1 MTKKHPLRGTRKQFR
16 DGFASFTARLGMG
29 QDNQLAKSG
38 YVAEGYVTR
47 SNTELED
54 MYRTSWIVDRVVN
67 VVAEDMIRGGIEI
80 RSQME
85 PDKID
90 ELMRAVR
97 SAGIP
102 GRFSDAIKW
111 SRLYGGALAVILID
125 GQELSEPLDLEA
137 VPQGGFKGLYVL
149 DRHQVT
155 PSDGKIDDIGP
166 MLGYPESYR
175 INLDVLTGETIHHS
189 RAIRFIGAE
198 LPWQQRQ
205 SEQWWGGSV
214 VDKLY
219 DRLVALDS
227 ATHGTANML
236 YKSFLRVVGVD
247 GCGKSCNREAAPRPG
262 FSSNSR

>member
-16 DGFASFTARLGMG
+16 DGFASLHRPSRQG

-85 PDKID
+85 PEQDRRSSC
-90 ELMRAVR
+90 RAVR

-111 SRLYGGALAVILID
+111 SRLYGGALAVILIERA
-125 GQELSEPLDLEA
+125 GA
-137 VPQGGFKGLYVL
+137 F
-149 DRHQVT
+149 RAA
-155 PSDGKIDDIGP
+155 
-166 MLGYPESYR
+166 R
-175 INLDVLTGETIHHS
+175 S
-189 RAIRFIGAE
+189 RGRPAG
-198 LPWQQRQ
+198 
-205 SEQWWGGSV
+205 
-214 VDKLY
+214 
-219 DRLVALDS
+219 
-227 ATHGTANML
+227 
-236 YKSFLRVVGVD
+236 RV
-247 GCGKSCNREAAPRPG
+247 
-262 FSSNSR
+262 

>member
-54 MYRTSWIVDRVVN
+54 MYRTSSIVDRVDRVGPGHMKRGVN
-67 VVAEDMIRGGIEI
+67 DNRSERATGKIEA
-80 RSQME
+80 
-85 PDKID
+85 
-90 ELMRAVR
+90 LMRAVR

-111 SRLYGGALAVILID
+111 SRLYGGALAVMLID

-155 PSDGKIDDIGP
+155 PSDGKIGDIGP
-166 MLGYPESYR
+166 MLGYPDSYR

-205 SEQWWGGSV
+205 SEQWRGGSV
-214 VDKLY
+214 VDGLN
-219 DRLVALDS
+219 DRLDAHATGPHATAAS
-227 ATHGTANML
+227 ASTTSRGI
-236 YKSFLRVVGVD
+236 SP
-247 GCGKSCNREAAPRPG
+247 GCIRR
-262 FSSNSR
+262 SSHMRGIL

>member
-38 YVAEGYVTR
+38 YVAEGYVTH

-111 SRLYGGALAVILID
+111 SRLYGGALAVMLID

-137 VPQGGFKGLYVL
+137 VPQGGFKGCLLY
-149 DRHQVT
+149 T
-155 PSDGKIDDIGP
+155 
-166 MLGYPESYR
+166 
-175 INLDVLTGETIHHS
+175 S
-189 RAIRFIGAE
+189 RC
-198 LPWQQRQ
+198 
-205 SEQWWGGSV
+205 V
-214 VDKLY
+214 
-219 DRLVALDS
+219 
-227 ATHGTANML
+227 
-236 YKSFLRVVGVD
+236 
-247 GCGKSCNREAAPRPG
+247 
-262 FSSNSR
+262 

>member
-102 GRFSDAIKW
+102 GTNKEDLVRI
-111 SRLYGGALAVILID
+111 IL
-125 GQELSEPLDLEA
+125 
-137 VPQGGFKGLYVL
+137 V
-149 DRHQVT
+149 
-155 PSDGKIDDIGP
+155 
-166 MLGYPESYR
+166 
-175 INLDVLTGETIHHS
+175 
-189 RAIRFIGAE
+189 
-198 LPWQQRQ
+198 W
-205 SEQWWGGSV
+205 
-214 VDKLY
+214 
-219 DRLVALDS
+219 
-227 ATHGTANML
+227 
-236 YKSFLRVVGVD
+236 
-247 GCGKSCNREAAPRPG
+247 CG
-262 FSSNSR
+262 

>member
-1 MTKKHPLRGTRKQFR
+1 
-16 DGFASFTARLGMG
+16 MG

-125 GQELSEPLDLEA
+125 GRSFPSRSISRPSRRE
-137 VPQGGFKGLYVL
+137 GL
-149 DRHQVT
+149 RGCT
-155 PSDGKIDDIGP
+155 SSTATRSRRP
-166 MLGYPESYR
+166 
-175 INLDVLTGETIHHS
+175 TG
-189 RAIRFIGAE
+189 R
-198 LPWQQRQ
+198 
-205 SEQWWGGSV
+205 
-214 VDKLY
+214 
-219 DRLVALDS
+219 
-227 ATHGTANML
+227 
-236 YKSFLRVVGVD
+236 
-247 GCGKSCNREAAPRPG
+247 
-262 FSSNSR
+262 